1 MNLEYSYNGMSV
13 TPDLEKV
20 RDPKSGLVFA
30 LPDFASIFDAS
41 PDNDYTIAGLYGGRI
56 SGMKSNIVAAKAV
69 HLATNTPGLNIYFF
83 RERQNSLRESAFGT
97 VFAWVNHMC
106 QPYAYPVENEYGEV
120 EYKQDFWTNQGGVLV
135 GQNGSKFTFRGC
147 SKSHGTDES
156 LKSLWDC
163 HLAVIEEAQ
172 QISDESWEVLIP
184 SVLRTSHKTVAGT
197 PGSKVWIVCNPR
209 SEYDPVWSKFISI
222 ASETPKYRARHV
234 HYWENPYIPEQIRE
248 EIESDRKRLPKAFF
262 ANKWLGALA
271 PMDGENPPL
280 VLHHEVMNCY
290 DFSVENPDLVEEARD
305 ELDFGGFDISTSS
318 NGDNCAYAHRSGGVL
333 ENFKEWPGQTF
344 RESCQLIRELN
355 TPPADTL
362 FYDGTGVG
370 AGFGDDLYYSNDFPT
385 QLYPIFFGGKVEG
398 KSTYYTEDVKNDQF
412 FINRGAQLYWTLKLR
427 IENTLKFMS
436 GEDIPLD
443 RCFFINPRIPR
454 EEVSKFAS
462 QASLACYREVGERRI
477 KVDKRRKGYPSPDI
491 LDAISLSFSLDSEF
505 GLTTD
510 FKELTVPEV
519 PILDVPIAGV
529 LYA

>member
-1 MNLEYSYNGMSV
+1 MNLEYSYDGVSV

-20 RDPKSGLVFA
+20 RDPKSGLIFA

-41 PDNDYTIAGLYGGRI
+41 PDDDYMIAGLYGGRI

-97 VFAWVNHMC
+97 VYAWVNHMC

-120 EYKQDFWTNQGGVLV
+120 EYKQDFWKNQGGVLV

-156 LKSLWDC
+156 IKSLWDC

-184 SVLRTSHKTVAGT
+184 SVLRTSHKMVAGT

-222 ASETPKYRARHV
+222 AEETPKYRARHV
-234 HYWENPYIPEQIRE
+234 HYWENPFIPEQIKE
-248 EIESDRKRLPKAFF
+248 EIESDKKRLPKEYF

-271 PMDGENPPL
+271 PMDGDHPPL

-290 DFSVENPDLVEEARD
+290 DLSISHPEYLDIARD
-305 ELDFGGFDISTSS
+305 KQYYGGFDISTSS
-318 NGDNCAYAHRSGGVL
+318 NGDNCAYAHRCGGVL
-333 ENFKEWPGQTF
+333 ENFKEWPGERFSQ
-344 RESCQLIRELN
+344 SCLRIRELN
-355 TPPADTL
+355 SPPADTC

-385 QLYPIFFGGKVEG
+385 ELYPTFFGGAVEG
-398 KSTYYTEDVKNDQF
+398 KKTYYTEDVLNEQF
-412 FINRGAQLYWTLKLR
+412 FMNRGAQLYWTLKLR
-427 IENTLKFMS
+427 IENTMKLIA
-436 GEDIPLD
+436 GEDIALE
-443 RCFFINPRIPR
+443 RCFFINPRISR

-491 LDAISLSFSLDSEF
+491 LDAVSLAFSLDSEL

-510 FKELTVPEV
+510 FRELSYPSVPQFNLQ
-519 PILDVPIAGV
+519 PAGA
-529 LYA
+529 LYG